1 MTVVG
6 ELREGKVL
14 IRDKRQA
21 NRFYSSMYGKPS
33 REGLWLWP
41 EEATFLCEVG
51 RLEVKK
57 RGEKLTLE
65 RLIEEF
71 LREDPRFLVRYAVYS
86 DLRQRGWKPKP
97 GRRFG
102 TDFRA
107 FRGEDERIAVKVLHE
122 ETDDFTP
129 EDVVEWV
136 RSVQGTEFDLVVA
149 VVDNDFDVNYYV
161 FDDVTGSL

>member
-1 MTVVG
+1 MTVTG

-14 IRDKRQA
+14 VRNKRQA
-21 NRFYSSMYGKPS
+21 NRLYSSMYGKPS

-51 RLEVKK
+51 RLEVK
-57 RGEKLTLE
+57 REGERLTLD
-65 RLIEEF
+65 RLIEAF
-71 LREDPRFLVRYAVYS
+71 LREDPRFPVRYAVYA

-129 EDVVEWV
+129 EDVLRWV
-136 RSVQGTEFDLVVA
+136 RSLRGTEFDLVVA
-149 VVDNDFDVNYYV
+149 VVDNDFDVNYYA
-161 FDDVTGSL
+161 FEELTDSL